1 MARIDPRTGRPV
13 PRTRPEVASTSTHL
27 GISPLRILV
36 RGGTRRCPV
45 CGSGGLFHRYFNLA
59 RVCPGCGLR
68 FEREPGTFIG
78 AIGMNTIVTFVSTFA
93 IIVVGSLATLPDI
106 PAVPLAVGT
115 TLWAVAVAVLG
126 LPFTKT
132 LWLGIDLL
140 MSPLR
145 DDEAPG
151 APRVVT
157 EGAAQ
162 RRRSRRPRRPNLN

>member
-1 MARIDPRTGRPV
+1 V
-13 PRTRPEVASTSTHL
+13 QRTRPEVASTSTHL

-36 RGGTRRCPV
+36 RGATRRCPV
-45 CGSGGLFHRYFNLA
+45 CGRGGLFSRYFSLA
-59 RVCPGCGLR
+59 KACPGCGLR

-93 IIVVGSLATLPDI
+93 VIVVGSLATLPDI
-106 PAVPLAVGT
+106 PAVPLAVAA
-115 TLWAVAVAVLG
+115 TLWAVGVAVLG

-151 APRVVT
+151 APRVVP
-157 EGAAQ
+157 ENAA
-162 RRRSRRPRRPNLN
+162 RRRRGLRPRRPELN